1 MLREFLKTLIE
12 IRRID
17 LHMLNAS
24 HRVDGQNFSAFHSHN
39 LFHHL
44 RAVFSATPFFKTK
57 GTFWLCA
64 SSTLR
69 KCKTLAPQKHISDND
84 AKSSWRKGFEFATMR
99 GSAEQ
104 TPSPSLII
112 STQQAFSTAAM
123 ATAVVSLPPRPS
135 VVISLVTGFTP

>member
-24 HRVDGQNFSAFHSHN
+24 HRVDGQYFSAFHSHN

-44 RAVFSATPFFKTK
+44 RAVFSAAPLFQNQTHI
-57 GTFWLCA
+57 
-64 SSTLR
+64 
-69 KCKTLAPQKHISDND
+69 LAFCQLHD
-84 AKSSWRKGFEFATMR
+84 AKSSRRNGLEFATMR

-104 TPSPSLII
+104 TPSTSLII
-112 STQQAFSTAAM
+112 SQHSAFSTAAM

-135 VVISLVTGFTP
+135 VVISLVTGLTP